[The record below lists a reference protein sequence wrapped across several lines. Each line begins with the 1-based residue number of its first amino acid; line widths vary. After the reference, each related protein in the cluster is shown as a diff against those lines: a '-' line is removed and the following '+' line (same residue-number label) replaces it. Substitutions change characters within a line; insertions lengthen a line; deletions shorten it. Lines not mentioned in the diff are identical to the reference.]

1 MAAKKAQAARRVAK
15 ELQRQET
22 ELNEWLEFCDDTDT
36 SGDTAE
42 KSTYSR
48 EGHNADSDLHSIHL
62 QVKCGCWSVGL

>member
-1 MAAKKAQAARRVAK
+1 MAAKKAEAARRVAK

-36 SGDTAE
+36 SGDTAA

-48 EGHNADSDLHSIHL
+48 EGHNASRRILS
-62 QVKCGCWSVGL
+62 QVQRILIYTRFLCR